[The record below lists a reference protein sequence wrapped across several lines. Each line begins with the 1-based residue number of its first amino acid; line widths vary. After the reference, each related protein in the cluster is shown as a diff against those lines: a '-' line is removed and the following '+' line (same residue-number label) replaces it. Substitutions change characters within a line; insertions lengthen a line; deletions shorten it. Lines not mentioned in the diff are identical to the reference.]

1 MAKQLDTE
9 KKATRIFQDH
19 GGVLT
24 TAQALRSGVHARTLY
39 RMRDSGLLQQLDRGL
54 FRLAALPPP
63 SDPDL
68 MSAAIKVPRGVLCLI
83 SALSFH
89 GITTQIPHEIY
100 LALPRGTEPP
110 HRSSPPLRLFW
121 FGEGSY
127 RAGIEQHRIDGVEMR
142 VYSPEKT
149 IADCFKMRN
158 RIGADVAIEALRL
171 YAASRPMDIDKLL
184 HFARICRVE
193 GVMRPYLEALL

>member
-1 MAKQLDTE
+1 MTKQMDTE
-9 KKATRIFQDH
+9 KKAARIFQDQ

-24 TAQALRSGVHARTLY
+24 TTQALRSGIHARTLY
-39 RMRDSGLLQQLDRGL
+39 RMRDSGLLERLDRGL
-54 FRLAALPPP
+54 FRLAALSPPA
-63 SDPDL
+63 DPDL
-68 MSAAIKVPRGVLCLI
+68 ISAAIRVPRGVLCLI

-110 HRSSPPLRLFW
+110 RLSSPPLRIFW
-121 FGEGSY
+121 FGGESY
-127 RAGIEQHRIDGVEMR
+127 QAGIEQHRIDRIDLR

-149 IADCFKMRN
+149 VADCFKMRN
-158 RIGADVAIEALRL
+158 RIGADVAVEALRL
-171 YAASRPMDIDKLL
+171 YAASRSMDIDKLL